1 MQTERLAILP
11 LASVVALG
19 IGGFSVAARA
29 EDAWVDA
36 LDLQQAQA
44 AQPASA
50 QAPASAPA
58 PATQQPAADAVVT
71 TPPAAA
77 APAPRAAFGTKDS
90 LRLDI
95 EGDGM
100 WDFENAGQFQGRIG
114 LAWFCAQ
121 NVELAFYATGGY
133 VWQDGGNAGTYGFD
147 VELRWHFLAREEW
160 SLFGSIGGGVMGSTR
175 SVPSDGSP
183 FNFTPSLG
191 LGGTYEVAPDTRL
204 YAEARWYHIS
214 NAETYVDNP
223 GRNNLGIWVGLSFA
237 L

>member
-11 LASVVALG
+11 LATFVALG
-19 IGGFSVAARA
+19 IGGFSAAACA

-36 LDLQQAQA
+36 LGLQQAQA

-50 QAPASAPA
+50 PAPSSAPA
-58 PATQQPAADAVVT
+58 NQQPAADAVIT
-71 TPPAAA
+71 APPAE
-77 APAPRAAFGTKDS
+77 APAPRTAFGTKDS

-95 EGDGM
+95 EGEGM
-100 WDFENAGQFQGRIG
+100 WDFENAEQFQGRIG

-204 YAEARWYHIS
+204 YAEGRWYHIS

>member
-11 LASVVALG
+11 LATVVALG
-19 IGGFSVAARA
+19 IGGFSAAA
-29 EDAWVDA
+29 CAN
-36 LDLQQAQA
+36 
-44 AQPASA
+44 
-50 QAPASAPA
+50 APA
-58 PATQQPAADAVVT
+58 PANQQPAADAVIT
-71 TPPAAA
+71 TPPAE

-100 WDFENAGQFQGRIG
+100 WDFENAEQFQGRIG

-214 NAETYVDNP
+214 NAQTYVDNP
-223 GRNNLGIWVGLSFA
+223 GRDNLGIWVGLSFA

>member
-1 MQTERLAILP
+1 MQTECLAILP
-11 LASVVALG
+11 LATVVALG
-19 IGGFSVAARA
+19 IGGFSAAACA
-29 EDAWVDA
+29 EEAWVDA

-50 QAPASAPA
+50 PAPSSAPA
-58 PATQQPAADAVVT
+58 PANQQPAADAVVT
-71 TPPAAA
+71 APPAE
-77 APAPRAAFGTKDS
+77 APAPRLAFGTKDS

-100 WDFENAGQFQGRIG
+100 WDFENAEQFQGRIG

-121 NVELAFYATGGY
+121 NVELAFYATGGF

-204 YAEARWYHIS
+204 YAEGRWYHIS

>member
-11 LASVVALG
+11 LATVVALG
-19 IGGFSVAARA
+19 IGGFSAATCA
-29 EDAWVDA
+29 EEAWVDA
-36 LDLQQAQA
+36 LGLQQAQV

-50 QAPASAPA
+50 SAPASAPA
-58 PATQQPAADAVVT
+58 PATQQPAADAAIT
-71 TPPAAA
+71 TPPAE

-100 WDFENAGQFQGRIG
+100 WDFENAEQFQGRIG

-214 NAETYVDNP
+214 NAQTYVDNP
-223 GRNNLGIWVGLSFA
+223 GRDNLGIWVGLSFA